1 MGELSRFWTTNGTG
15 DGAAGGYTQAQ
26 FAEFVRQTLMTDTA
40 TEGVLKGIGGELAVT
55 SASGS
60 VNVATGSGLVYGLF
74 YANDA
79 TVNISVTNTAASS
92 RIDRIVLRAN
102 LSATTGDLPQTIRIK
117 KSDGVAG
124 TGVPPALVQS
134 PTGIFEI
141 PLATVTVSAGGGTI
155 TVADARTFVK
165 TPGTYGYLDDANII
179 GTTQILSGAVTA
191 DKLAS
196 SAATEAKI
204 ATGAVTA
211 DKIGSGAVTSGKI
224 GANAVVSG
232 KIAADAVTT
241 AAILNGTVTAD
252 KIVSSAVTEAKI
264 ATGAVTADKI
274 GSSAV
279 ITTKIANEAVTND
292 KLGPGAVTASKIA
305 TTAVTGGAAGN
316 IALSTI
322 TADNIVNS
330 TITGAKIAN
339 TTITDGNILAG
350 TITGAKIAGT
360 TITAANIAA
369 YAITSVKISTG
380 AVGTDA
386 IASSSVTGL
395 KLADNAVSS
404 AKILADNVTG
414 IKLGDY
420 APKFGG
426 RQGGHPNDWYTAGTT
441 GYTNPI
447 SSVNGNQIVM
457 SAGSIGIS
465 LVSATSGTANITFFD
480 ADTGSATYASG
491 PIVICTPNGAADYII
506 DVSSVSTS
514 GATIRATHKAGTSA
528 TTTVTVWWL
537 SIGSTVN

>member
-26 FAEFVRQTLMTDTA
+26 FAEFVRQTLMTDTT

-79 TVNISVTNTAASS
+79 TVNIAVTNTAASS

-124 TGVPPALVQS
+124 TGVPPALAQS

-155 TVADARTFVK
+155 TVTDARTFVK

-179 GTTQILSGAVTA
+179 NALQIVSNAVTEAKINAGAVTETKIGSGAVTETKIGSGAVIA
-191 DKLAS
+191 DKIGS
-196 SAATEAKI
+196 SAVIEAKI
-204 ATGAVTA
+204 ATGAVTEA
-211 DKIGSGAVTSGKI
+211 KIGTGAVTSGKI

-274 GSSAV
+274 G
-279 ITTKIANEAVTND
+279 
-292 KLGPGAVTASKIA
+292 GGAVTSAKLSLDA
-305 TTAVTGGAAGN
+305 VVTTSILNDA
-316 IALSTI
+316 
-322 TADNIVNS
+322 
-330 TITGAKIAN
+330 ITG
-339 TTITDGNILAG
+339 
-350 TITGAKIAGT
+350 
-360 TITAANIAA
+360 
-369 YAITSVKISTG
+369 V
-380 AVGTDA
+380 
-386 IASSSVTGL
+386 
-395 KLADNAVSS
+395 
-404 AKILADNVTG
+404 
-414 IKLGDY
+414 KLGQY
-420 APKFGG
+420 APRFGG
-426 RQGGHPNDWYTAGTT
+426 RQGGSATAWNTAGTT
-441 GYTNPI
+441 GYYNPI
-447 SSVNGNQIVM
+447 NSGSAQNQVVM
-457 SAGSIGIS
+457 AAGSIQIDTTFGEG
-465 LVSATSGTANITFFD
+465 SATITFFD
-480 ADTGSATYASG
+480 AQSYPSAMYASAPIVVACGQGLSSLDFIISVASITTSSASIAVKHKSSTPPGAGSAS
-491 PIVICTPNGAADYII
+491 IMWI
-506 DVSSVSTS
+506 
-514 GATIRATHKAGTSA
+514 
-528 TTTVTVWWL
+528 
-537 SIGSTVN
+537 SIGSTTN